1 MVYVKTMASPASP
14 WYPHDIPIVII
25 SIIYKGLHHRIT
37 TIVMFVCIHIHIY
50 IFIFAHILIITII
63 YPHLLR
69 TKFDALSKA
78 AATLAGDASST
89 RRTVSSSLAMP
100 WHRKLKGEEF
110 WIEIVYVIQNGYEA
124 TMWRWYIKMAIQLFN
139 HESQNWNMAYLCR
152 CELEKN
158 L

>member
-1 MVYVKTMASPASP
+1 MISP
-14 WYPHDIPIVII
+14 WYPHCNHFHNLQGFTP
-25 SIIYKGLHHRIT
+25 SYYHYSH
-37 TIVMFVCIHIHIY
+37 VCMYTYTYIY